1 MKITRIFGKIQKFFL
16 NAALFSLITACSI
29 VEGNSGYQY
38 QSPQQTD
45 DGWQTASLD
54 EVGMDTER
62 ISAFMDAL
70 SAYPDHWIHG
80 VLVIK
85 EGKLVFEEYFEG
97 RDLDLS
103 DLDGKL
109 DFRTMDFDRDTLHSA
124 ASVSKSVTAV
134 LFGIAIDK
142 GLVAGIDETLFSFF
156 PDYEYLNDPIK
167 SQITLA
173 HMLSMGSGLP
183 WTEAYSYDDPRNDL
197 TAMISSEDPIAY
209 VLSKETVEDPGTKF
223 IYNSGTTNLL
233 GEIIRRQSGLTLV
246 SFAEQYLFAPLEIK
260 TYEWYPFPSNPEM
273 MVASSTLY
281 LRPRDMAKIGQL
293 YLDGGMWQGTRVVS
307 ENWVSQSTKKVI
319 GMVASESPVS
329 NLNPAYGYQ
338 WWLGTFP
345 TGETETYFA
354 AGFGGQFIFVLPKQE
369 MVVVFTAGGF
379 EDGNY
384 DALLQIVNDY
394 ILPAAGIAN

>member
-1 MKITRIFGKIQKFFL
+1 MKNRHKFSKIQIVVLIAILFL
-16 NAALFSLITACSI
+16 LITACSI
-29 VEGNSGYQY
+29 IEGNSGYHY
-38 QSPQQTD
+38 QPPPQAD

-70 SAYPDHWIHG
+70 SEYPDHWIHG
-80 VLVIK
+80 VLVVK
-85 EGKLVFEEYFEG
+85 EGKLVFEEYFQG

-109 DFRTMDFDRDTLHSA
+109 DFRTMDFDRETLHSA
-124 ASVSKSVTAV
+124 ASVSKSITAV
-134 LFGIAIDK
+134 LFGIAIDQ
-142 GLVAGIDETLFSFF
+142 GLVAGTDEALFSFF
-156 PDYEYLNDPIK
+156 PDYEDFNDPVK

-183 WTEAYSYDDPRNDL
+183 WTESYSYDDSRNDL
-197 TAMISSEDPIAY
+197 TAMIYSEDPIAY
-209 VLSKETVEDPGTKF
+209 VLRKETVADPGQKF
-223 IYNSGTTNLL
+223 IYNSGTTNLM
-233 GEIIRRQSGLTLV
+233 GEIIRRRSGMTLADY
-246 SFAEQYLFAPLEIK
+246 AEQYLFAPLDIV
-260 TYEWYPFPSNPEM
+260 TYEWYPFPNEPEM

-307 ENWVSQSTKKVI
+307 ENWVSQSTKLVI
-319 GMVASESPVS
+319 DMVASESPVP

-345 TGETETYFA
+345 TGETKTYFA
-354 AGFGGQFIFVLPKQE
+354 AGYGGQFIFVLPEPE

-384 DALLQIVNDY
+384 DALLQIVNET

>member
-1 MKITRIFGKIQKFFL
+1 MKKFHIFSKMQIFVL
-16 NAALFSLITACSI
+16 NTALFILVTACSI
-29 VEGNSGYQY
+29 MGRYSSYQY
-38 QSPQQTD
+38 QVPLQTE

-62 ISAFMDAL
+62 IATFMNDLA
-70 SAYPDHWIHG
+70 SYPDHWIHG

-85 EGKLVFEEYFEG
+85 DGKLVFEEYFQG

-109 DFRTMDFDRDTLHSA
+109 DFRTEDFDRETLHSA
-124 ASVSKSVTAV
+124 ASVTKSVTAV
-134 LFGIAIDK
+134 LMGIAIDQ
-142 GLVAGIDETLFSFF
+142 GLIAGTDENLFSFF
-156 PDYEYLNDPIK
+156 PDCEHLNDPVK

-209 VLSKETVEDPGTKF
+209 VLQKETVADPGQKF

-233 GEIIRRQSGLTLV
+233 GEIIRRKSGMTLADY
-246 SFAEQYLFAPLEIK
+246 AEQYLFAPLDIY
-260 TYEWYPFPSNPEM
+260 TYEWYPFPSKPEM

-293 YLDGGMWQGTRVVS
+293 YLDGGMWQGTKVVS
-307 ENWVSQSTKKVI
+307 EDWVSQSTRKVI
-319 GMVASESPVS
+319 GMVASESPIPT
-329 NLNPAYGYQ
+329 LNPAYGYQ

-345 TGETETYFA
+345 TGATETYFA
-354 AGFGGQFIFVLPKQE
+354 AGYGGQFIFVLPEPE

-394 ILPAAGIAN
+394 ILPAAGIVN

>member
-1 MKITRIFGKIQKFFL
+1 MKKRHKFSKIQIVVLFAILFL
-16 NAALFSLITACSI
+16 LITACS
-29 VEGNSGYQY
+29 VLEGNSGYRY
-38 QSPQQTD
+38 QSPPHTD

-62 ISAFMDAL
+62 IAAFMNDL
-70 SAYPDHWIHG
+70 SAYPDHWVHS

-85 EGKLVFEEYFEG
+85 EGKLVFEEYFQG
-97 RDLDLS
+97 QDLDLS
-103 DLDGKL
+103 DLGGELGYSTKV
-109 DFRTMDFDRDTLHSA
+109 FDRDTLHSA
-124 ASVSKSVTAV
+124 ASVSKSITAV
-134 LFGIAIDK
+134 LFGIAIDQ
-142 GLVAGIDETLFSFF
+142 GLIAGVDETLFAFF
-156 PDYEYLNDPIK
+156 PDYEYLDDPTK

-173 HMLSMGSGLP
+173 HMLSMSSGLP

-197 TAMISSEDPIAY
+197 TAMIGSDDPVAY
-209 VLSKETVEDPGTKF
+209 ILSKDLVEEPGTKF

-233 GEIIRRQSGLTLV
+233 GEIIRRKSGMTLADY
-246 SFAEQYLFAPLEIK
+246 AEQHLFAPLDID
-260 TYEWYPFPSNPEM
+260 TYEWYAFPSQPEM

-281 LRPRDMAKIGQL
+281 LRPRDMAKIGQI
-293 YLDGGMWQGTRVVS
+293 YLDGGMWQGARIVS
-307 ENWVSQSTKKVI
+307 EDWVSQSTRKAI
-319 GMVASESPVS
+319 GMVASESAIPY
-329 NLNPAYGYQ
+329 LNPAYGYQ

-354 AGFGGQFIFVLPKQE
+354 AGYGGQFIFVLPKPQ

-394 ILPAAGIAN
+394 ILPAAGY

>member
-1 MKITRIFGKIQKFFL
+1 MKIIHMFSKIQIYVL
-16 NAALFSLITACSI
+16 NTALFLLITACSI

-38 QSPQQTD
+38 QSPLQTD

-54 EVGMDTER
+54 KVGMDTEK
-62 ISAFMDAL
+62 IAAFMNAL

-80 VLVIK
+80 VVVIK
-85 EGKLVFEEYFEG
+85 ENKLVFEEYFQG

-103 DLDGKL
+103 DLEGKL
-109 DFRTMDFDRDTLHSA
+109 DFRTKDFDRETLHSA

-134 LFGIAIDK
+134 LFGIAIDQ
-142 GLVAGIDETLFSFF
+142 GLVAGTDETLFTFF
-156 PDYEYLNDPIK
+156 PDYEHLNDPIK
-167 SQITLA
+167 SEITLA

-183 WTEAYSYDDPRNDL
+183 WTEAYSYDDSRNDL
-197 TAMISSEDPIAY
+197 IAMIGSDDPVAY
-209 VLSKETVEDPGTKF
+209 ILSKDLVEEPGTKF

-233 GEIIRRQSGLTLV
+233 GEIIRRKSGMTLATY
-246 SFAEQYLFAPLEIK
+246 AEQYLFAPLNID
-260 TYEWYPFPSNPEM
+260 TYEWYPFPSQPEM

-293 YLDGGMWQGTRVVS
+293 YLDGGIWQGTQVVS
-307 ENWVSQSTKKVI
+307 EDWVSQSTRNVI
-319 GMVASESPVS
+319 DVVASESAIP

-345 TGETETYFA
+345 TGEAETYFA
-354 AGFGGQFIFVLPKQE
+354 AGYGGQFIFVLPEHK

-379 EDGNY
+379 EDGKY
-384 DALLQIVNDY
+384 DALLQIMNDY
-394 ILPAAGIAN
+394 ILPAAGY